1 MLMLEDE
8 IKMLENRHT
17 IGQIIANDSHRIIKY
32 DDGEPLSAE
41 IELFTADHNATD
53 LQMLMQ
59 DGSKLIFRYSE
70 LHCNACVDSMVV
82 KLREYAKEVGP
93 EKVNIWASYRN
104 NRDYFLFLRL
114 NQVNMPVYNVQ
125 STTLSLDSL
134 EEPYMFVLS
143 PDLHISH
150 IYIPHKE
157 YPGPTYKY
165 LEDIKHLL

>member
-8 IKMLENRHT
+8 IKMIENRHT

-114 NQVNMPVYNVQ
+114 NPVYIVL

-134 EEPYMFVLS
+134 VEPFMFVLS